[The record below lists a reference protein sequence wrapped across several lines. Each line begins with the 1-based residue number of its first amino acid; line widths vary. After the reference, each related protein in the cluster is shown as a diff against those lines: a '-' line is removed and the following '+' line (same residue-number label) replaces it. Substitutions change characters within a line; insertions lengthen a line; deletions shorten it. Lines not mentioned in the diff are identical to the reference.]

1 MLVEDA
7 ALIGARTVAQ
17 LDESLDAVKR
27 LEFCAD
33 ELSAIDEFAK
43 EGGIDLWREISAL

>member
-1 MLVEDA
+1 MAEY
-7 ALIGARTVAQ
+7 GT
-17 LDESLDAVKR
+17 EG
-27 LEFCAD
+27 LEFSPD